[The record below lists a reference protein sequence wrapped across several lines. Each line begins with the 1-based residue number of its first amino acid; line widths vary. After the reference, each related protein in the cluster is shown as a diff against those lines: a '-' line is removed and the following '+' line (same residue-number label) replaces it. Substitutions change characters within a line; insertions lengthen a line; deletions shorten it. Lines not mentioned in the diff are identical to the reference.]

1 MRKKTCFFESWFE
14 EADNFFLEAK
24 KVREKIM
31 PLSVRK
37 DLAQKVNEVDVI
49 REGKFRS
56 EILF

>member
-1 MRKKTCFFESWFE
+1 MFFESWFE
-14 EADNFFLEAK
+14 EADTFFLRSEK
-24 KVREKIM
+24 SKRKIM